1 MDVLA
6 SAVSAAFD
14 ALPQIRRDEIAQL
27 LDATDAAIKGTSNN
41 SSTLAAVKRTLLEE
55 LGLTVEETARA
66 ESRRKDFKWMVTGQ
80 PASVWSVDSCKGAWR
95 AVRDVLEVKKEP
107 KRVASSSPAGS
118 SMRKRVRAEP
128 QEQQPQEQQPQEQ
141 QPPQLADVEN
151 ATDLSAPSDEDQ
163 LHADENSIARHAV
176 TSKNGS
182 SCCLCATASLSVS
195 ESPPVSLSLPLPVP
209 LPPRAGSG
217 SRYLGRAGARVA
229 WVHRRLEIRSSAG
242 CHARAPETRV
252 PRFVLG
258 RRIRG

>member
-27 LDATDAAIKGTSNN
+27 LDATDAAIKGTANN

-66 ESRRKDFKWMVTGQ
+66 AESRRTDSKWMVTGQ

-107 KRVASSSPAGS
+107 KRVASSSPPGS
-118 SMRKRVRAEP
+118 SMRKRVRAE
-128 QEQQPQEQQPQEQ
+128 PQEQQPQEQ

-163 LHADENSIARHAV
+163 LHADENSIARPAV
-176 TSKNGS
+176 TSKKDLEPAMRNLDSHTALKEVRDVLSCQAVCVWKGMQVTSLACCRPNVYARCCGKPVTLWLTASCTRSWGS
-182 SCCLCATASLSVS
+182 CWASCCCCQ
-195 ESPPVSLSLPLPVP
+195 
-209 LPPRAGSG
+209 
-217 SRYLGRAGARVA
+217 
-229 WVHRRLEIRSSAG
+229 RSQ
-242 CHARAPETRV
+242 
-252 PRFVLG
+252 
-258 RRIRG
+258 